1 MPFFKNQKL
10 FFIHIPKTG
19 GTSVENYLYKK
30 YNYKKNI
37 NTLFTT
43 INQKSSVKINKHSLQ
58 HMTYQEIIDSDVL
71 EDYNLNDITFFSIVR
86 NPYDR
91 IVSELF
97 YIGRINLNSSK
108 EKIEKEIKFFIND
121 NYLYDNHKLP
131 QYLFLTLN
139 KKLVKSIKVL
149 KMETLNDDMYN
160 YGYIDFNEDANKTN
174 RIKINYQSLLTNNA
188 KKIIYDYYK
197 KDFEL
202 FNYEK

>member
-19 GTSVENYLYKK
+19 GTSVENYIYKK

-43 INQKSSVKINKHSLQ
+43 TKQHSSIKINKHSLQ
-58 HMTYQEIIDSDVL
+58 HMTYQEIIDSCVL
-71 EDYNLNDITFFSIVR
+71 EEYNLDNITFMSVVR

-91 IVSELF
+91 LVSELF
-97 YIGRINLNSSK
+97 YIGRIDLNSSK
-108 EKIEKEIKFFIND
+108 EKIEKEVKFFIND
-121 NYLYDNHKLP
+121 DYLYDNHKLP

-139 KKLVKSIKVL
+139 KKLVKSIIIFKT
-149 KMETLNDDMYN
+149 ETLNDDIHN
-160 YGYIDFNEDANKTN
+160 FGYTDFNEDANKTH
-174 RIKINYQSLLTNNA
+174 RIKINYQTLLTDKA
-188 KKIIYDYYK
+188 KQLIYNYYK

-202 FNYEK
+202 FNYSK